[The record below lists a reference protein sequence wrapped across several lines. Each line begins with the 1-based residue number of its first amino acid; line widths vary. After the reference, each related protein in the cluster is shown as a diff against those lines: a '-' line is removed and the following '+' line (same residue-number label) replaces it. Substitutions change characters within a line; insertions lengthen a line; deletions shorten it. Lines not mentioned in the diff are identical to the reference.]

1 MKYGLLGKSLKHSYS
16 KEIHE
21 LLGYYKYEYFEED
34 DLDKFFARKDINGIN
49 VTIPY
54 KEDVIKYL
62 DEMSEDAK
70 KIGCVNTIKFAN
82 TIKGYNTDIDGME
95 YMISRIIDLKGKEVV
110 ILGDGAT
117 SKTAV
122 ECSKRLQARTIKVIS
137 RKGEHKFEDLD
148 YYKNCEVLINATPVG
163 MYPNN
168 LKSVIKLGKIK
179 PKAVFDVIYN
189 PNKTSLL
196 MDCDRLRIPNDNG
209 LRMLVYQAVKACEIF
224 TSKKIDD
231 DVVEEIVQKIRTKNM
246 NIALVGMPGSG
257 KSTVAKI
264 IAKNTDKK
272 LVDIDKIITQRYGS
286 INDIFAVQGEKYFR
300 KIESEVL
307 EEFSK
312 EKNLVIATGGGGVTV
327 KKNFYYL
334 HQNSVV
340 YWIDRP
346 NSKLSRKNRPIYKTN
361 TMREIRQNRNYLY
374 RRFSDKYFNNYNA
387 KTTAKLI
394 VEDFNE
400 TIYY

>member
-1 MKYGLLGKSLKHSYS
+1 MDKYGLIGYPLEHSFS
-16 KEIHE
+16 KEYFNEKFQNEGIDAQY
-21 LLGYYKYEYFEED
+21 LNYEISNIA
-34 DLDKFFARKDINGIN
+34 DLMEIINTTPNLKGFN

-54 KEDVIKYL
+54 KEEVIKYL
-62 DEMSEDAK
+62 DEMSDDAK
-70 KIGCVNTIKFAN
+70 KIGCVNTIKFAD

-95 YMISRIIDLKGKEVV
+95 YMISRIVNLKGKEVV

-122 ECSKRLQARTIKVIS
+122 ECAKRLQARTIKVIS
-137 RKGEHKFEDLD
+137 RKGEHKFEDVD
-148 YYKNCEVLINATPVG
+148 YYKNCDVLINATPVG

-168 LKSVIKLGKIK
+168 LKSVVRIGKIK
-179 PKAVFDVIYN
+179 PEAVFDVIYN

-224 TSKKIDD
+224 TSKKIDF
-231 DVVEEIVQKIRTKNM
+231 DVVEKIVQQIRTKNM

-264 IAKNTDKK
+264 IAKNTGKK
-272 LVDIDKIITQRYGS
+272 LVDIDKIITQRYGD
-286 INDIFAVQGEKYFR
+286 ITNIFATQGENYFR

-312 EKNLVIATGGGGVTV
+312 EKNLVIATGGGAVTATV
-327 KKNFYYL
+327 NGNKEVISIKLDKEAVDPEDVEMLEDLIVAAVNEAL
-334 HQNSVV
+334 RNAENKV
-340 YWIDRP
+340 
-346 NSKLSRKNRPIYKTN
+346 NSKMS
-361 TMREIRQNRNYLY
+361 
-374 RRFSDKYFNNYNA
+374 
-387 KTTAKLI
+387 KLTGGLNI
-394 VEDFNE
+394 PGL
-400 TIYY
+400 

>member
-21 LLGYYKYEYFEED
+21 SLGYYKYKYFEED
-34 DLDKFFARKDINGIN
+34 NLEKFFARNDIKAIN

-54 KEDVIKYL
+54 KTEVIKYI
-62 DEMSEDAK
+62 DEISDDAK
-70 KIGCVNTIKFAN
+70 KIGCVNTITFGDK
-82 TIKGYNTDIDGME
+82 IKGYNTDIDGME
-95 YMISRIIDLKGKEVV
+95 YMIKRTIELKGKTVV

-117 SKTAV
+117 SKTAI
-122 ECSKRLQARTIKVIS
+122 ECAKRLKAKKIKVIS
-137 RKGEHKFEDLD
+137 RKGEHKFEDID
-148 YYKNCEVLINATPVG
+148 YYKNCDVIINTTPVG

-168 LKSVIKLGKIK
+168 LKSPINVLKIK

-196 MDCDRLRIPNDNG
+196 MDCDRLRIKNDNG

-224 TSKKIDD
+224 TGKKIDD
-231 DVVEEIVQKIRTKNM
+231 KIVENIAQKIRTKNM
-246 NIALVGMPGSG
+246 NIALVGMPGCG
-257 KSTVAKI
+257 KSTIAKI
-264 IAKNTDKK
+264 IEDKSGKK
-272 LVDIDKIITQRYGS
+272 LVDIDRVISDRYGNIS
-286 INDIFAVQGEKYFR
+286 EIFAAKGERYFR

-312 EKNLVIATGGGGVTV
+312 EKNLVIATGGGTVTV
-327 KKNFYYL
+327 RKNFYYL

-346 NSKLSRKNRPIYKTN
+346 NSKLSTKNRPIYKTN
-361 TMREIRQNRNYLY
+361 TMQEIREQRNHLY
-374 RRFSDKYFNNYNA
+374 KRFSDKYFKNYNA
-387 KTTAKLI
+387 KSTAKL
-394 VEDFNE
+394 VLEDFNE